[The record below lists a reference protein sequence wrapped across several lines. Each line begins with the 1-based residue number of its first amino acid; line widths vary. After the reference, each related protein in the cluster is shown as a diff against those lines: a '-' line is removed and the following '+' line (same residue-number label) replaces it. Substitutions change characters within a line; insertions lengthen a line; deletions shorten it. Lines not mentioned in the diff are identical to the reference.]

1 MQSIGW
7 GVSHDLYD
15 SWMFFRE
22 GVTAKFH
29 HSRVSS
35 KRAILNRVK
44 IELKALEIPKL

>member
-29 HSRVSS
+29 HSRVCVTCVSS
-35 KRAILNRVK
+35 LQKSYP
-44 IELKALEIPKL
+44 E